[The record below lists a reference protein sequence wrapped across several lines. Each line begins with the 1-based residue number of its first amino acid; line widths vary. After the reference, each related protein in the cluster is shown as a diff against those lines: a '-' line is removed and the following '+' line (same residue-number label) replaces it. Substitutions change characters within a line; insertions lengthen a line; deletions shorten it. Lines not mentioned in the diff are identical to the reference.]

1 LERVTR
7 RLYFAALCCA
17 AVLLVSAIPARA
29 QIALKQHAIFRTSGS
44 NNVNTSFGGANAAG
58 DLIVAALMWEDAS
71 APASLGSVTDSAG
84 NSYAC
89 GSTYQNNTTS
99 SRPVLA
105 AICYAQ
111 NIAASASNTVTG
123 HFGATNNG
131 FITLGIGEFS
141 GIATSGALDAASGGS
156 GAGAGSSSTVTSP
169 PGSTTIAITSGD
181 LVVGGFESW
190 DSSTGLS
197 GGSGSYAL
205 VDNDAS
211 IGGGWVYGVISATST
226 QAAGVM
232 TSSNDHWTGA
242 VAAFKAAGGASC
254 APTLALLH
262 VGRCG

>member
-1 LERVTR
+1 MRG
-7 RLYFAALCCA
+7 LYFTALCCA
-17 AVLLVSAIPARA
+17 ALLLACAVPAGA
-29 QIALKQHAIFRTSGS
+29 TITLTQHAIFRTSGS
-44 NNVNTSFGGANAAG
+44 STVNTSFASANVAG
-58 DLIVAALMWEDAS
+58 DLVVASVMWEDAS
-71 APASLGSVTDSAG
+71 APAALSSVTDSAG

-99 SRPVLA
+99 SRPVLV

-123 HFGATNNG
+123 HFSATNNG
-131 FITLGIGEFS
+131 FMTLGIGEFS
-141 GIATSGALDAASGGS
+141 GIATSTALDVASGGS
-156 GAGAGSSSTVTSP
+156 GAGAGTSSTVTSP
-169 PGSTTIAITSGD
+169 PGSTTISITAGD
-181 LVVGGFESW
+181 LVVGAFLNW

-197 GGSGSYAL
+197 GGSGSYSL

-211 IGGGWVYGVISATST
+211 IGGGWVYGVINASST
-226 QAAGVM
+226 QAAATM

-242 VAAFKAAGGASC
+242 VSAFKAASNASC